1 MHVSLYA
8 HISLKGWN
16 VGHPP
21 KIYNTW
27 LREKMENKERAQIKA
42 YYQKEIEN
50 IKCEVARLT
59 NLLK

>member
-1 MHVSLYA
+1 
-8 HISLKGWN
+8 
-16 VGHPP
+16 
-21 KIYNTW
+21 
-27 LREKMENKERAQIKA
+27 MENKERAQIKA